1 MLKKDQ
7 LKIIVDEVLDE
18 LEKEGLNNIKET
30 KVNIFSSL
38 LVVFKLNLK
47 QAIKECLIERVK
59 KDRNKEN
66 PWNIPP
72 KYTNPTQDYLE
83 SWKSQYESV
92 NITENNEK

>member
-7 LKIIVDEVLDE
+7 LKVIVNEVLDE

-47 QAIKECLIERVK
+47 QAIKECLIERRKKLK
-59 KDRNKEN
+59 KDVK
-66 PWNIPP
+66 PWDVVPVVAVVKPNLIL
-72 KYTNPTQDYLE
+72 KY
-83 SWKSQYESV
+83 YEYDKT
-92 NITENNEK
+92 TENNDK